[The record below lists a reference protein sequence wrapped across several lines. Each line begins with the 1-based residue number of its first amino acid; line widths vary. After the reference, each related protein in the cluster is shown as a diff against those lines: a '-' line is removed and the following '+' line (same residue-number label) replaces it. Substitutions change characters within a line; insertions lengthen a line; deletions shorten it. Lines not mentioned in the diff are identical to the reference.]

1 MTTRPR
7 FAAVRLGI
15 LVPVDAP
22 SRMAVRIRDA
32 RPYASD
38 AARNAAYQ
46 DRVTRMLAG
55 WTAAT
60 AR

>member
-1 MTTRPR
+1 
-7 FAAVRLGI
+7 
-15 LVPVDAP
+15 
-22 SRMAVRIRDA
+22 MAVRIRDA